1 MRRYELKSKGRKK
14 IAMKDRKVQCML
26 MLDDAS
32 IQKLEKIKPKFVLT
46 SRSAVVRKLIR
57 DYDIG

>member
-1 MRRYELKSKGRKK
+1 MKSKGRKK

>member
-1 MRRYELKSKGRKK
+1 MTPKKKGRKK

-26 MLDDAS
+26 ILDDAS
-32 IQKLEKIKPKFVLT
+32 IQKLEKIKPKFGLI

-57 DYDIG
+57 DYDMG

>member
-1 MRRYELKSKGRKK
+1 MKSKGRKK

-32 IQKLEKIKPKFVLT
+32 IQKLEKIKPKVGLM
-46 SRSAVVRKLIR
+46 SRSAVIRKLIR